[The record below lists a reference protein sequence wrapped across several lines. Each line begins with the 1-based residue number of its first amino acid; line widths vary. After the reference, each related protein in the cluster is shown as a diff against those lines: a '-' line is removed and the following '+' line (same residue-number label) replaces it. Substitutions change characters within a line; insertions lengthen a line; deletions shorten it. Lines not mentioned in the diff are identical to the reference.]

1 MLLVQQ
7 GIVPA
12 FRAERSAGV
21 NERPITSYQR
31 HLIWGDSVLHQ
42 MRGPMGSPLTILWRS
57 LLVVASI
64 GGRPLMWRAM
74 PARLKA
80 RGLFLGAGG
89 ITASFGNKVSAFFT
103 CFKFQS

>member
-31 HLIWGDSVLHQ
+31 LLIWGDSGLHQ
-42 MRGPMGSPLTILWRS
+42 MRVTILWRS

-89 ITASFGNKVSAFFT
+89 ITASFGN
-103 CFKFQS
+103 